1 MRAPTF
7 VVPLAF
13 AIAACGGPRDTTPAT
28 DTTAAAT
35 ASKVDRSAEEQKI
48 RGLEQRWRQS
58 LAAKD
63 SAAVGGFYAQDGFY
77 FPQGSNG
84 YEGTEKIGSRWAGEF
99 TGGKFELERE
109 PKKIEV
115 AEAGDMAY
123 EVGTYKVS
131 WDKPQEKRKGQGAG
145 NYVTVWKKENGEWKT
160 AAYIW
165 NRGEQP

>member
-1 MRAPTF
+1 MGNTPIF
-7 VVPLAF
+7 VVALALG
-13 AIAACGGPRDTTPAT
+13 IAACGRPRETTPADTTPA
-28 DTTAAAT
+28 AT
-35 ASKVDRSAEEQKI
+35 ATQVDRSAEEQKI
-48 RGLEQRWRQS
+48 RSLEQRWRQS

-77 FPQGSNG
+77 LPQGSNG
-84 YEGTEKIGSRWAGEF
+84 YEGPEKIRSRWAGEF

-131 WDKPQEKRKGQGAG
+131 WDMPREKRKGQGAG

-165 NRGEQP
+165 NRGEEP